1 MSEPDHPAA
10 ALVLPIVC
18 IFGATGISLNSA
30 PSALP
35 YETIAL
41 DCRCFAD
48 DHDLEVALIAH
59 RPHVIVSFGVLGA
72 FTNLNAAPFEVRRR
86 WLHFDS
92 ADDLVAVGQA
102 AFNCYLAVCL
112 DPRPDVPLVS
122 VITPTYRTGARLQR
136 AYESLRRQTYRN
148 WQWVLLDDSDDGGET
163 YDAIRAIAATD
174 HRVCANRR
182 ASHSGVIGAVKYET
196 AMLSTGALIA
206 ELDHDDAL
214 TPRALEYVVATSLRH
229 DRAGFFFSDCAEVD
243 AELRPLRY
251 ADGWGYGYGGYR
263 AEPYDGTMLWVAEAP
278 NINPKT
284 IRALVS
290 CPNHIRVWRR
300 ALYFELGGHNR
311 LLHVA
316 DDFDLLIR
324 TFLTTRMVRIPA
336 LCYLQF
342 HEGANAQTMR
352 NADIQRHVR
361 YLRWK
366 YDKAIHQRLLQLG
379 VCDWVWDERR
389 QCSDLN
395 TPNPPDEQ
403 AVSVTATFEA

>member
-122 VITPTYRTGARLQR
+122 IITPTYRTGARLQR
-136 AYESLRRQTYRN
+136 AYASLRRQTYRN

-163 YDAIRAIAATD
+163 YDAIRAIAAAD

-182 ASHSGVIGAVKYET
+182 TSHSGVIGAVRFCRKAARPALAGYDPGR
-196 AMLSTGALIA
+196 SGIGAL
-206 ELDHDDAL
+206 H
-214 TPRALEYVVATSLRH
+214 
-229 DRAGFFFSDCAEVD
+229 
-243 AELRPLRY
+243 
-251 ADGWGYGYGGYR
+251 GGR
-263 AEPYDGTMLWVAEAP
+263 
-278 NINPKT
+278 
-284 IRALVS
+284 
-290 CPNHIRVWRR
+290 
-300 ALYFELGGHNR
+300 F
-311 LLHVA
+311 
-316 DDFDLLIR
+316 
-324 TFLTTRMVRIPA
+324 
-336 LCYLQF
+336 
-342 HEGANAQTMR
+342 
-352 NADIQRHVR
+352 QR
-361 YLRWK
+361 
-366 YDKAIHQRLLQLG
+366 Q
-379 VCDWVWDERR
+379 
-389 QCSDLN
+389 S
-395 TPNPPDEQ
+395 
-403 AVSVTATFEA
+403 F